1 MSQRSQVARIGK
13 YLLQQVALI
22 LAMSSVCMPLCAVEA
37 VPSNEELERS
47 HALIGKVVIDNEN
60 IFDLTDPR
68 ENNWLFR
75 LANRVHIKTRPNVI
89 RTHLLFKPGDPYSRR
104 LLDESERSLR
114 SATYLYDASIRAV
127 SFHDGRVDVVVR
139 TWDVWTLNLGFNF
152 SRSGGANS
160 TGAQIEELNV
170 LGTGIALHA
179 RRTSDVDRVINLYQ
193 VQDLHAFGSWT
204 SVTATYENNSD
215 GTMHAL
221 NVNHPFYALDNR
233 RAWGI
238 DAFNWTRID
247 SVYNQGSIVD
257 RFHEDYR
264 TASGNFGWSQGLQNG
279 WARRW
284 SIGATL
290 DEHQFATTTLWSGI
304 TTLPHDRKLVYPWLD
319 FSLLED
325 DFLKLKNR
333 NQIER
338 TEDFYIGTLVQARI
352 GWSDRAW
359 GADRNALVFSS
370 SAARGF
376 ALEGGSMLL
385 LAGNLS
391 GRLEQGTLRNGLLN
405 GSAKYYLVESPRTLF
420 YSALQGAAG
429 HNLDLDQ
436 QILLGGDTGLRGYP
450 LRYQAPTGSA
460 LVTLEQRYFTD
471 WYPFRLWR
479 VGGAVFFDA
488 GRTWGNAPLAT
499 PSLGLLKDFGFG
511 LRFGNSRSG
520 LGNIT
525 HVDLATPLKRTSGVK
540 GIQFIVQTQQGF

>member
-1 MSQRSQVARIGK
+1 MIEHRQPARIEES
-13 YLLQQVALI
+13 LLRQAALT
-22 LAMSSVCMPLCAVEA
+22 LVVLGVCMPLGAFEA
-37 VPSNEELERS
+37 LPSDEELERS
-47 HALIGKVVIDNEN
+47 HAVIGNVVIDNEN
-60 IFDLTDPR
+60 IFNLTDPR

-75 LANRVHIKTRPNVI
+75 LANRVHSRTRPNVI
-89 RTHLLFKPGDPYSRR
+89 RTQLLFKTGDPYSRR
-104 LLDESERSLR
+104 LLDESERILR
-114 SATYLYDASIRAV
+114 STAYLYDASIQAAN
-127 SFHDGRVDVVVR
+127 FHDGRVDIVVR

-160 TGAQIEELNV
+160 TGIQIEELNV
-170 LGTGIALHA
+170 LGSGIALHA

-193 VQDLHAFGSWT
+193 VHDPNAFGSWT

-215 GTMHAL
+215 GSLRAL
-221 NVNHPFYALDNR
+221 NVNRPFYALDNR

-238 DAFNWTRID
+238 DAFNWTRVD
-247 SVYNQGSIVD
+247 SLYDQGSIVD
-257 RFHEDYR
+257 RFHEDFR

-279 WARRW
+279 WTRRW
-284 SIGATL
+284 SVGATL
-290 DEHQFATTTLWSGI
+290 DEHRFATTALWSGV
-304 TTLPHDRKLVYPWLD
+304 TTLPQDRKLTYPWLD

-359 GADRNALVFSS
+359 GADRNALILSG

-376 ALEGGSMLL
+376 AQENGSMLL

-391 GRLEQGTLRNGLLN
+391 GRLEHGTLRNGLLN
-405 GSAKYYLVESPRTLF
+405 GSVKYYLVESRRALF
-420 YSALQGAAG
+420 YSALQGTAG
-429 HNLDLDQ
+429 HKLDLDQ

-450 LRYQAPTGSA
+450 LRYQAGTSSA
-460 LVTLEQRYFTD
+460 LATLEQRYFTD

-479 VGGAVFFDA
+479 VGGAVFFDV
-488 GRTWGNAPLAT
+488 GRTWGNAPLTA
-499 PSLGLLKDFGFG
+499 PSLGVLKDFGIG

-525 HVDLATPLKRTSGVK
+525 HVDLATPLVRTSGVK